1 MSHHP
6 WLPALCAA
14 VLLTAVS
21 CRSPKP
27 SSESLPPAKSAATK
41 ETAEKPAADTKA
53 KVSAKTETANKKPA
67 TPAAETKPPEKV
79 RYNAAYDEEITQIF
93 ALAEKGRWEEAEA
106 RASALS
112 EKDPSDMA
120 VERIVRW
127 VTKQRQLRREQAV
140 EDKIREVDAKAS
152 PFNPTV
158 TGLLTEKKDRGLAP
172 RKDVRDAI
180 DRIESTPYV
189 PDSFG
194 KTVIQRGQLY
204 NLDSSQGRM
213 SRILEKE
220 ISVQLDNV
228 TLESIIFNIGQAEG
242 INFIAD
248 KSLPAFKQTLSVNLQ
263 KVKLSELLSYVSRN
277 LDIQF
282 QVGEDL
288 IWVVDGKDPKKTL
301 NETRFY
307 RLRKGFLLPAKFG
320 LPDATLTR
328 STVNN
333 ITTVTETQ
341 KLDKFVNDGLPDSP
355 SIESAIKQFFVGTNA
370 PAPKYLIDFERNLI
384 MAQGTRDQLSLMD
397 RIVQEFDRP
406 IQQIYIEARFVTV
419 TRAAFL
425 KLGALWETGRS
436 AGVTGSATDYTGLT
450 TGMGQDVGLGLRESF
465 TNILNRQ
472 NLSATLSALEQGGE
486 SQVLSAPKLTVINN
500 LPARI
505 SDGRVQYYYEEYQV
519 KQTAV
524 QQAFSSSLYPSGKPA
539 KITAGANLSVLASV
553 GGDGKSILLA
563 LNPEINSDVAMEEF
577 TTVSDTDPSGN
588 VLNRMSLKLPTYR
601 TQNLATRAA
610 VKSGETVVMGG
621 VLERTQT
628 RFVESTPVLS
638 RIPIIGAAFRRRT
651 EQDKPR
657 YLLVFVTATLLTES
671 GEFLVVEGE
680 GDTH

>member
-1 MSHHP
+1 MSHHR

-27 SSESLPPAKSAATK
+27 SGESPPSAKSPATK
-41 ETAEKPAADTKA
+41 ESTEKTAPDTKA
-53 KVSAKTETANKKPA
+53 KAPAKTDTAAKKPA
-67 TPAAETKPPEKV
+67 APTAEPKPPEKV

-112 EKDPSDMA
+112 EKDPTDQA

-180 DRIESTPYV
+180 DRIENTPYV

-204 NLDSSQGRM
+204 NLDSGQGRM

-370 PAPKYLIDFERNLI
+370 PAPKYLIDFERNLL

-436 AGVTGSATDYTGLT
+436 SGITGSATDYTGLT